1 MDKAKIIIAHFLK
14 ITPVAIEDD
23 TKMDYTVIPSSLLQH
38 RMYSLLAEKGF
49 IVEDPGSIVTFK
61 DFREMLGRSGAA
73 EVIVKPYSEIDVNL
87 TRISE
92 NNTTV
97 GIDIE
102 DISSFPEANNYNDD
116 RFYVDNFSLNEI
128 DYCKSKVNPKNS
140 FAAIFSL
147 KESIIKADNSLKTT
161 PFNELEIKHNIEGR
175 PIYDGFFLSNS
186 HSNGNVV
193 SIAIKNDLHTYHEI
207 NNTKINRLLG
217 KFFSKKEVLFVGI
230 FSIIISISISFFL
243 QGR

>member
-1 MDKAKIIIAHFLK
+1 MQNLWSDK
-14 ITPVAIEDD
+14 
-23 TKMDYTVIPSSLLQH
+23 
-38 RMYSLLAEKGF
+38 
-49 IVEDPGSIVTFK
+49 
-61 DFREMLGRSGAA
+61 
-73 EVIVKPYSEIDVNL
+73 
-87 TRISE
+87 
-92 NNTTV
+92 
-97 GIDIE
+97 
-102 DISSFPEANNYNDD
+102 EANNYNDD